1 VTEQQLDRRDLRRRG
16 WHEWRVA
23 APSFLSARRRGVL
36 AAVSLVVGTVVAVL
50 SDLAFS
56 GLDGLDWTG
65 AVRVVGSTGFASVA
79 VALAIMATVAVWLRH
94 DRRQLEPVSWR
105 DDRLVVDYSTAGA
118 PELAS
123 TLAPRLL
130 ASARKQHLDLTGS
143 VTGSLGMA
151 GAFALGLAGVIAL
164 TVGSG
169 FPGLGFLGTAVTMLS
184 VPFTIARGVEGL
196 GRAAV
201 AIDLAEAHAASSLH
215 P

>member
-1 VTEQQLDRRDLRRRG
+1 VTESRLDRRDLRRRG
-16 WHEWRVA
+16 WHEWRA
-23 APSFLSARRRGVL
+23 AVPGFLPARRGGVL
-36 AAVSLVVGTVVAVL
+36 AVVSLVVGSVVAVL
-50 SDLAFS
+50 VDLAFS
-56 GLDGLDWTG
+56 GLDDLEWAGS
-65 AVRVVGSTGFASVA
+65 VRVVGTIGFASVA

-94 DRRQLEPVSWR
+94 DRRKLEPVSWR

-118 PELAS
+118 PELSS

-151 GAFALGLAGVIAL
+151 GAFALGLGAVIAL

-169 FPGLGFLGTAVTMLS
+169 FPGLGFSGTAVAMLT
-184 VPFTIARGVEGL
+184 VPFTLARSLEGL

-201 AIDLAEAHAASSLH
+201 AIDLAEAHTASPLH